1 MKRKLFVA
9 VGLLVGLVLV
19 FVVYRSQSEASN
31 SSEVL
36 AKAKF
41 GEFVIDVTTSGE
53 LEAKKSVDIVGPAGL
68 QTAGI
73 WQTTIDDLVEEGTV
87 VKKGDYIG
95 RLDQSVIMER
105 IQKEENDFQQSESK
119 YIQVQLDTAMELR
132 KARDELINLKYDVKQ
147 KKIILDQSKFEPPA
161 NQQQAQIEFEK
172 AERAYKQATEG
183 YTLKSKKAKAQMREA
198 YARMADDRNK
208 RDFLVTL
215 QKKFEIHAPED
226 GMVIYERTWSGEK
239 IGVGSSIQVWDPTVA
254 TLPDLSSMISRTYV
268 NEVDIRVIKEGQDV
282 NITLDAFP
290 EKKLT
295 GKVVSVANV
304 GEQKPNT
311 DSKVFQVNIEIN
323 ESDTTLRPAMT
334 TGNTIIAEVIPD
346 VIFVPLEALHS
357 QGDTLTYVLV
367 KDGISYQKQEVVIGK
382 SNDDE
387 AIVLEGLSEDDVVYL
402 SNPEDFERSTLKL
415 LADRVD
421 N

>member
-1 MKRKLFVA
+1 VKRKLFVA

-31 SSEVL
+31 NSEVL

-172 AERAYKQATEG
+172 AERAYKQAAEG

-367 KDGISYQKQEVVIGK
+367 KDGISYQKKEVVIGK

>member
-367 KDGISYQKQEVVIGK
+367 KDGISYHKQEVVIGK